1 MKKYMYRNKKF
12 IKLYSNNYFFIF
24 FYFIDFYHFKFGN
37 DIINHSFLN
46 FCETTIKILSKN

>member
-37 DIINHSFLN
+37 DIINHNFLN